1 MSSKDSEE
9 MPVEPEPEMKKE
21 PAKPKRTAAKMS
33 EKQKSDLTKHM
44 EKMKK
49 EGMSPSEMKS
59 HRMRLMAKLRK
70 DPKMT
75 AKKAHTAVMKA
86 K

>member
-9 MPVEPEPEMKKE
+9 MPVEPEPT
-21 PAKPKRTAAKMS
+21 PPPAAKPKRTGAKMS
-33 EKQKSDLTKHM
+33 EKQKADLTKHM
-44 EKMKK
+44 AKMKK
-49 EGMSPSEMKS
+49 QGMSGSEMKS
-59 HRMRLMAKLRK
+59 HRMKLMGRMRK

-75 AKKAHTAVMKA
+75 AKRAHTMVMKA